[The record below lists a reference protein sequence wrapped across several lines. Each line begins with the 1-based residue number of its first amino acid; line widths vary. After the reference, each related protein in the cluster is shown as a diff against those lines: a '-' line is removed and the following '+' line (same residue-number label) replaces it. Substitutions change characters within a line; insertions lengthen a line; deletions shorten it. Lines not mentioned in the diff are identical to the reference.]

1 MSSSARPCFTLSFL
15 NGGFRP
21 VAQLCRGIGRAAIGP
36 GWARSDLA
44 ADLVHIPS
52 RRDSIET
59 GKRADIVAISPP
71 NQFPQAVWDELVKQ
85 KKLKYVGHGMYELIE
100 E

>member
-1 MSSSARPCFTLSFL
+1 MSEPTASSNAPSPQDLKAALKAFRKRLKLTRLDAESNISGGPLS
-15 NGGFRP
+15 G
-21 VAQLCRGIGRAAIGP
+21 
-36 GWARSDLA
+36 
-44 ADLVHIPS
+44 
-52 RRDSIET
+52 
-59 GKRADIVAISPP
+59 GKRGDIVAIAPP